1 LYEPLQ
7 SKRPF
12 EIIINLFFIPTTG
25 DNIVE
30 LIGFFTILWEP
41 IGIPIGIPIG
51 VEELNSLTHPWKTKG
66 ETKTYEHT
74 NKHTDRLRE
83 RERQRREQEWTVG
96 RGSQTRLL

>member
-66 ETKTYEHT
+66 EPKTYEHT
-74 NKHTDRLRE
+74 NKHTRHVERERETERE
-83 RERQRREQEWTVG
+83 RERDREGNKSGQ
-96 RGSQTRLL
+96 